1 MSKLGKSITD
11 EEINEIMKRHDISG
25 DNKIS
30 LDEFKKM
37 ILENE

>member
-11 EEINEIMKRHDISG
+11 EEIAEIMKRHDISG

-30 LDEFKKM
+30 FEEFKNM
-37 ILENE
+37 IMSNE